1 MEEIPMEE
9 DLHGNCNLFE
19 KIHVSVICSQFQI
32 LLQKM
37 PSSETPTPS
46 GGFAWILSTILLI
59 FFSLPFIPVDHLAPP
74 LTPST
79 LPPKFAYNAIFNA
92 VAHLDRLV
100 TLLTPPNLFMLR
112 KTMGYVQN
120 VGIYSA
126 VKLKLAD
133 AIHKAQVDSTSSSAH
148 AQFKGVSSL
157 DLATSVTSCSQ
168 LPSGPGS
175 CEQVSRRLTRLLRD
189 LSSSSIFKEAA
200 PKGSERWLNSQ
211 ASEYLRADHPDSL
224 REVALNFGGVQFKMF
239 LEFPNAIVTGEA
251 PFDKVFGENI
261 WDWYSKHPEE
271 HSIFDNT
278 MRQMGRVGG
287 ADAAIAKDVP
297 WASLASSLV
306 DVGGGQG
313 EMLATI
319 MKANPSL
326 KKGIVFDMPHVI
338 ERSMKTWA
346 PGGGNT
352 APGGFNPSADPLIA
366 GRVGF
371 VDGDMFMPDTIPAA
385 INDLKAA
392 HASKTLLASFSEY
405 KDSNGEICTHSLPTT
420 GYLLR
425 DILHDW
431 HDEDCVRILS
441 SIRAV
446 MRGRESHCYK
456 ASESDKEPVTRSA
469 PSSKAFGDRILLVAR
484 VVEPGAG
491 FVNSL
496 GSTTAD
502 LVMLGAFGSTAG
514 ERTQAQFEALFDA
527 SGLELVA
534 VHPTRSHYKIVE
546 AKVKEPS
553 LLSSSCGGSPSSSC
567 SEL

>member
-1 MEEIPMEE
+1 MATSTCIVVKRTRIFE
-9 DLHGNCNLFE
+9 LKFVE
-19 KIHVSVICSQFQI
+19 KISA
-32 LLQKM
+32 QKM
-37 PSSETPTPS
+37 PSDSPIPN
-46 GGFAWILSTILLI
+46 GGFSWLLSTILLI
-59 FFSLPFIPVDHLAPP
+59 FFSLPFLPYDHLAPP

-100 TLLTPPNLFMLR
+100 TLLTPPNLFLLR

-133 AIHKAQVDSTSSSAH
+133 AIHKAQADSQKLSVSFT
-148 AQFKGVSSL
+148 GISSL
-157 DLATSVTSCSQ
+157 DLANAVTSCSQ
-168 LPSGPGS
+168 ISTGAGS

-189 LSSSSIFKEAA
+189 LSASSIFKEAS

-224 REVALNFGGVQFKMF
+224 REVALNFGGAQFKMF
-239 LEFPNAIVTGEA
+239 LEFPNAIVTGEP

-287 ADAAIAKDVP
+287 ADAAIARDVP

-319 MKANPSL
+319 VKANPSL

-385 INDLKAA
+385 TNDLKAA
-392 HASKTLLASFSEY
+392 HASKTLLATFSEF
-405 KDSNGEICTHSLPTT
+405 KDSNGEICTHSLPST

-441 SIRAV
+441 SLRAV
-446 MRGRESHCYK
+446 MRGRESLCYK
-456 ASESDKEPVTRSA
+456 ASESDSEPVTRSA
-469 PSSKAFGDRILLVAR
+469 PTSKAYGDRVLLVAR

-491 FVNSL
+491 FVTSL

-514 ERTQAQFEALFDA
+514 ERTQAQFETLFDA
-527 SGLELVA
+527 AGLELVA

-553 LLSSSCGGSPSSSC
+553 LLSSTCGGSSSSC

>member
-1 MEEIPMEE
+1 LKKKRFKKKNQMKHE
-9 DLHGNCNLFE
+9 DSPTASNRFSWL
-19 KIHVSVICSQFQI
+19 IST
-32 LLQKM
+32 LL
-37 PSSETPTPS
+37 
-46 GGFAWILSTILLI
+46 LL
-59 FFSLPFIPVDHLAPP
+59 FFSLPFLPLDHLAPP
-74 LTPST
+74 LTPGT
-79 LPPKFAYNAIFNA
+79 LPPRFAYNAIFSA
-92 VAHLDRLV
+92 VAHLDKLV
-100 TLLTPPNLFMLR
+100 TLLTPPNLFLLR

-120 VGIYSA
+120 VGIYTA
-126 VKLKLAD
+126 ATLKLAD
-133 AIHKAQVDSTSSSAH
+133 AIHKVEKKHTGSKKFT
-148 AQFKGVSSL
+148 GMSSL
-157 DLATSVTSCSQ
+157 ELANAVTSCSF
-168 LPSGPGS
+168 SSDGPKS
-175 CEQVSRRLTRLLRD
+175 CEQVSRRITRLLRD
-189 LSSSSIFKEAA
+189 LSASSIFKEAS

-211 ASEYLRADHPDSL
+211 ASEFLRVDHPDSL
-224 REVALNFGGVQFKMF
+224 RELALNFGGAQFKMF

-251 PFDKVFGENI
+251 SFEKVFGENI
-261 WDWYSKHPEE
+261 WEWYSKHPEE

-297 WASLASSLV
+297 WTSIASNLV

-319 MKANPSL
+319 IKANPGL
-326 KKGIVFDMPHVI
+326 KKGVVFDMPHVV
-338 ERSMKTWA
+338 ERAMKTWA

-352 APGGFNPSADPLIA
+352 APGGFNPSADPVIA

-371 VDGDMFMPDTIPAA
+371 VDGDMFMPDTIPSAT
-385 INDLKAA
+385 NDLKAA
-392 HASKTLLASFSEY
+392 YATKTVLATFSEF
-405 KDSNGEICTHSLPTT
+405 KDTNGEVCTHSLPST

-431 HDEDCVRILS
+431 HDEDCIRILS
-441 SIRAV
+441 SLRSV
-446 MRGRESHCYK
+446 MRGRESLCYK
-456 ASESDKEPVTRSA
+456 ESSESEPVTRTA
-469 PSSKAFGDRILLVAR
+469 PLSKAYSDRILLVAR

-514 ERTQAQFEALFDA
+514 ERTQAQFEKLFDA
-527 SGLELVA
+527 AGLELVA

-553 LLSSSCGGSPSSSC
+553 LLSSTCGGASSSC